1 MHLGGTTNTPWKCD
15 DRAMIDLHT
24 HTTCSDGTDTPF
36 ALVKKALAA
45 GITTLAITDHDSTA
59 GWSEAISALQPQI
72 ELVLGAEISC
82 LTSDGISVHMLGLLF
97 DGDNDEMQQMLA
109 DSRDTR
115 LPRMRKMVE
124 LLSADGI
131 NISLDDVYRATPEG
145 ATVGRPHLADALVAN
160 GVVASRDEAFLN
172 LLNNESKYYVTHA
185 APTPEDAIRIIRKAG
200 GVAVIAHPFA
210 SRRGQVITADTFT
223 DLVDAG
229 LNGIEVHH
237 RDQNAQEQETLQ
249 AIARELNLVITGS
262 SDYHGTG
269 KLNGLAENTTHQA
282 QWEQLEAQ
290 ANARRVVKK

>member
-1 MHLGGTTNTPWKCD
+1 
-15 DRAMIDLHT
+15 MIDLHT

-45 GITTLAITDHDSTA
+45 GITTLAITDHDTTA
-59 GWSEAISALQPQI
+59 GWAEAVTAIQPQI

-82 LTSDGISVHMLGLLF
+82 LTTDGISVHMLGLLF
-97 DGDNDEMQQMLA
+97 NGDNPEMQQMLA

-115 LPRMRKMVE
+115 IPRMRKMVE
-124 LLSADGI
+124 LLRADGI

-160 GVVASRDEAFLN
+160 GVVASRDDAFAE
-172 LLNNESKYYVTHA
+172 LLHNDSQYYVTHA
-185 APTPEDAIRIIRKAG
+185 APTPVEAIRTIRNSG

-210 SRRGQVITADTFT
+210 SRRGQILTASTFS
-223 DLVDAG
+223 DLVAAG

-237 RDQNAQEQETLQ
+237 RDHNAQEQETLTG
-249 AIARELNLVITGS
+249 IATELNLVVTGS

-282 QWEQLEAQ
+282 QWEQLESLAD
-290 ANARRVVKK
+290 ARRVVKR

>member
-1 MHLGGTTNTPWKCD
+1 
-15 DRAMIDLHT
+15 MIDLHT

-45 GITTLAITDHDSTA
+45 GITTLAITDHDTTA
-59 GWSEAISALQPQI
+59 GWSEAVTAIQPQI

-82 LTSDGISVHMLGLLF
+82 LTTDGISVHMLGLLF
-97 DGDNDEMQQMLA
+97 DGENEQMQQMLA

-115 LPRMRKMVE
+115 VPRMRKMVE

-131 NISLDDVYRATPEG
+131 NISLDDVYRAAPEG

-160 GVVASRDEAFLN
+160 GVVASRDEAFLD
-172 LLNNESKYYVTHA
+172 LLNNDSKYYVTHA
-185 APTPEDAIRIIRKAG
+185 APTPADAIGAIRRAG
-200 GVAVIAHPFA
+200 GVAAIAHPFA
-210 SRRGQVITADTFT
+210 SRRGQVITANTFSP
-223 DLVDAG
+223 LLSAG

-237 RDQNAQEQETLQ
+237 RDQNAQEQETLTT
-249 AIARELNLVITGS
+249 IAHELSLVITGS

-282 QWEQLEAQ
+282 QWEQLESLAD
-290 ANARRVVKK
+290 ARRVVKK

>member
-1 MHLGGTTNTPWKCD
+1 
-15 DRAMIDLHT
+15 MIDLHT
-24 HTTCSDGTDTPF
+24 HTTCSDGTDSPF
-36 ALVKKALAA
+36 SLVKKALAA
-45 GITTLAITDHDSTA
+45 GITTLAITDHDSTT
-59 GWSEAISALQPQI
+59 GWAEAVTAIQPQI
-72 ELVLGAEISC
+72 ELVLGAEVSC

-97 DGDNDEMQQMLA
+97 DGEDIEIQQMLA

-160 GVVASRDEAFLN
+160 GVVASRDEAFLD
-172 LLNNESKYYVTHA
+172 LLNNDSKYYVTHA
-185 APTPEDAIRIIRKAG
+185 APTPEDAIRTIREAG

-210 SRRGQVITADTFT
+210 PRRGQTITASTFA
-223 DLVDAG
+223 DLVAAG

-237 RDQNAQEQETLQ
+237 RDQNAQEQETLIT
-249 AIARELNLVITGS
+249 IARELSLVTTGS

-282 QWEQLEAQ
+282 QWEQLESLD
-290 ANARRVVKK
+290 NARRVVKK

>member
-1 MHLGGTTNTPWKCD
+1 
-15 DRAMIDLHT
+15 MIDLHT
-24 HTTCSDGTDTPF
+24 HTTCSDGTDSPF
-36 ALVKKALAA
+36 SLVKKALAA

-59 GWSEAISALQPQI
+59 GWAEAVTAIQPQI
-72 ELVLGAEISC
+72 ELVLGAEVSC

-97 DGDNDEMQQMLA
+97 DGEDIEIQQMLA

-160 GVVASRDEAFLN
+160 GVVASRDEAFLD
-172 LLNNESKYYVTHA
+172 LLNNDSKYYVTHA
-185 APTPEDAIRIIRKAG
+185 APTPEDAIRTIRKAG

-210 SRRGQVITADTFT
+210 SRRGQTIDASTFA
-223 DLVDAG
+223 DLVSAG

-237 RDQNAQEQETLQ
+237 RDQNAEEQETLI
-249 AIARELNLVITGS
+249 AIARELSLVTTGS

-282 QWEQLEAQ
+282 QWEQLESL